1 MNKKLVALILL
12 IAVLVV
18 SVLLLV
24 RRDNL
29 TEESLSNF
37 EFLVVD
43 NEDEYQKAVEI
54 RDFQFPEDFG
64 SHPEFLTEWWYYTG
78 NLLTPDER
86 HFGYQLT
93 FFRRSISGEHNELSQ
108 SNWATN
114 QIYLAHFAITD
125 TANESHYIADQI
137 SRGAN
142 ELAGTKTDPYFSIWL
157 NHWEIQQISD
167 NLFSMKAKD
176 DGIEINFVLEDQK
189 GVILHGEA
197 GLSQKGDGI
206 GNASYYFSQTR
217 LKTIGQLRI
226 NDDWFDV
233 EGLSWMDHEFGTS
246 TLGKNQVGWDWF
258 SIQLDNN
265 SELMLFQIRNNDGT
279 ISPFS
284 SGTIINNTG
293 ETINIKMDEFSIE
306 VLDIWKNEEQ
316 IQYPSRWKIVLEPYN
331 IELEIIPV
339 INDQEVK
346 LFFQY
351 WEGAVTVQGIVNGQ
365 SVSGYG
371 YVELTGYAQSMEG
384 VF

>member
-1 MNKKLVALILL
+1 MNKKVVALILF
-12 IAVLVV
+12 IVLFVV
-18 SVLLLV
+18 SVLLIV
-24 RRDNL
+24 SRDNL
-29 TEESLSNF
+29 TAEPQSYF
-37 EFLVVD
+37 EFFIFD
-43 NEDEYQKAVEI
+43 NADKYKKAVEI

-78 NLLTPDER
+78 NLLTPDQR

-93 FFRRSISGEHNELSQ
+93 FFRRAISGESNELSQ

-125 TANESHYIADQI
+125 SANKSHYIADQI

-142 ELAGTKTDPYFSIWL
+142 GLAGTITDPYFSIWL

-167 NLFSMKAKD
+167 SLFLMKAKD
-176 DGIEINFVLEDQK
+176 DDFEINFVLEDQK
-189 GVILHGEA
+189 GVIFHGES
-197 GLSQKGDGI
+197 GLSQKGEEI

-217 LKTIGQLRI
+217 LKTNGQLRI
-226 NDDWFDV
+226 KEDWFDV
-233 EGLSWMDHEFGTS
+233 EGFSWMDHEFGTS

-258 SIQLDNN
+258 SIQLNNN

-284 SGTIINNTG
+284 SGTIITETG
-293 ETINIKMDEFSIE
+293 DTINIKMDEFSIE
-306 VLDIWKNEEQ
+306 VLDTWKNQEQ
-316 IQYPSRWKIVLEPYN
+316 VQYPSRWKIVLEPYN

-351 WEGAVTVQGIVNGQ
+351 WEGAVTVQGTVNGEA
-365 SVSGYG
+365 VSGYG